1 MKRHKFTVGALVV
14 ATGLFYLFL
23 TGFQQ
28 SSSMHATLQS
38 LTEEVGNGNLAG
50 QRIQLGGSTV
60 VPGSIA
66 WDKYKSSAE
75 FDITDG
81 ERTLHARYCPILLK
95 TKPWSSFRANTTH
108 NGALLTPKSFL
119 PNAPL
124 STRDKTMKA
133 ICRPCKTKAAIS
145 RTFFHPTSRIIP

>member
-81 ERTLHARYCPILLK
+81 ERTLHVRYVGSAVLPDTFKDEAMVVLQGEYDAERRSFDAEVVFAKCPSK
-95 TKPWSSFRANTTH
+95 YEGQDYEGHVQAMQD
-108 NGALLTPKSFL
+108 KSGY
-119 PNAPL
+119 
-124 STRDKTMKA
+124 
-133 ICRPCKTKAAIS
+133 
-145 RTFFHPTSRIIP
+145 

>member
-28 SSSMHATLQS
+28 SSSMHATLQT
-38 LTEEVGNGNLAG
+38 LMAEMGNSHLEG

-81 ERTLHARYCPILLK
+81 ERTLHVRYVGSAVLPDTFKDEAVVVLQGEYNPTHQAFDAEVVFAKCPSK
-95 TKPWSSFRANTTH
+95 YEGQDYGGHVQAMQD
-108 NGALLTPKSFL
+108 KSGY
-119 PNAPL
+119 
-124 STRDKTMKA
+124 
-133 ICRPCKTKAAIS
+133 
-145 RTFFHPTSRIIP
+145 